1 MTLGELLDS
10 TWSPERQPFLEAW
23 NSRSHPP
30 FSREWLEIWLMIS
43 QTYHD
48 EALTEIP
55 KVRGSG
61 ASKLV
66 DMWRCWESGNLGE
79 DVETLHPLTKSFP
92 RHLFY
97 LAIPELL

>member
-1 MTLGELLDS
+1 
-10 TWSPERQPFLEAW
+10 
-23 NSRSHPP
+23 
-30 FSREWLEIWLMIS
+30 MIS

-66 DMWRCWESGNLGE
+66 DMWRYWKSGNL
-79 DVETLHPLTKSFP
+79 ETLHPLTKSFP

-97 LAIPELL
+97 LAIPELYPFIINW